1 MPAYGTWNHHNE
13 EEDKYLYL
21 DGDALET
28 QNIAFE
34 IHGDAL
40 ETQNIAFEIQPLDI
54 WDEDDRELIVGTSKC
69 GFIEADY
76 AQLYALFGAP
86 NIQMVEWN
94 LKVRAYVGRD
104 GWESRDELAAKGELF
119 DLEYDTYV
127 INIYDWP
134 SDRDSDNFKK
144 NTIWNIG
151 GKAKNRF
158 TIMEDIEMMIDGTMQ
173 VG

>member
-1 MPAYGTWNHHNE
+1 
-13 EEDKYLYL
+13 
-21 DGDALET
+21 
-28 QNIAFE
+28 
-34 IHGDAL
+34 
-40 ETQNIAFEIQPLDI
+40 
-54 WDEDDRELIVGTSKC
+54 
-69 GFIEADY
+69 
-76 AQLYALFGAP
+76 
-86 NIQMVEWN
+86 MVEWN

>member
-13 EEDKYLYL
+13 DYDKHLYL

-34 IHGDAL
+34 I
-40 ETQNIAFEIQPLDI
+40 QPLNI
-54 WDEDDRELIVGTSKC
+54 WDDKDRVWINGTSKC

-76 AQLYALFGAP
+76 GLLYTLFGAP
-86 NIQMVEWN
+86 NINTYPMEDQISAEWN

-104 GWESRDELAAKGELF
+104 GWKSRDELAAKGELF
-119 DLEYDTYV
+119 DLESDTYV
-127 INIYDWP
+127 ITIYDWP

-158 TIMEDIEMMIDGTMQ
+158 AIMEDLEMMTDGTMQ

>member
-34 IHGDAL
+34 I
-40 ETQNIAFEIQPLDI
+40 QPLDL
-54 WDEDDRELIVGTSKC
+54 WDEDDRELINGTSKC
-69 GFIEADY
+69 GSIEADY

-86 NIQMVEWN
+86 NINTYPMEEDQMVEWN

-104 GWESRDELAAKGELF
+104 GWKSRDELAAKGELF

-127 INIYDWP
+127 ITIYDWP